1 MNKPNMDFLLCS
13 IGTPGPLIVEHG
25 GKLFRESCFTIT
37 GAVIERMKS
46 KIGGLKFNKFEQTT
60 DRSYIL
66 Y

>member
-1 MNKPNMDFLLCS
+1 MDFLLCS
-13 IGTPGPLIVEHG
+13 IGTPGPLIVEYN

-46 KIGGLKFNKFEQTT
+46 KISGLEFNKFEQTT
-60 DRSYIL
+60 DRSYVL